1 MLYQR
6 GISVAISAGDLPLAV
21 EFVESRRAQHLAHRT
36 ALHPS
41 QLSSQPDTL
50 QNKNDAD
57 VATSRQR
64 YTTFV
69 ERRRALQSALH
80 EVWFGDSPKTV
91 EQMARLREAL
101 EQQRLAYGELNAHAM
116 PCHAMPWPEPL
127 PIKVGRLMCWRLRV
141 CERRST
147 SALGVSGR
155 LCRSSLAWSRKGTGL
170 MRSG

>member
-116 PCHAMPWPEPL
+116 PCHAMARTTADKSGPFDVLEVEGLRAAFNQRFGRVWTAVQIEPGVVT
-127 PIKVGRLMCWRLRV
+127 KGDRV
-141 CERRST
+141 D
-147 SALGVSGR
+147 A
-155 LCRSSLAWSRKGTGL
+155 
-170 MRSG
+170 